1 MPLEV
6 IPLEL
11 LFIKQDND
19 MTSSKYILFS
29 KIFVVL
35 MITGFITPIVFA
47 ADGKAIYNK
56 NCAVCHNKLS
66 PRLGDQIAWQPHIK
80 EGIEDLVSTV
90 QKGKGLMPANA
101 GNPHLSEDEIRIA
114 VEYIVDQSK

>member
-1 MPLEV
+1 MS
-6 IPLEL
+6 
-11 LFIKQDND
+11 FSQ
-19 MTSSKYILFS
+19 YILLCDT
-29 KIFVVL
+29 IVVL
-35 MITGFITPIVFA
+35 GIIAIIMPIACA
-47 ADGKAIYNK
+47 ADGKTIYDK

-101 GNPHLSEDEIRIA
+101 GNPNLSEEEIRIA
-114 VEYIVDQSK
+114 VDYIVDQSK

>member
-1 MPLEV
+1 MTFSRCA
-6 IPLEL
+6 L
-11 LFIKQDND
+11 LCD
-19 MTSSKYILFS
+19 T
-29 KIFVVL
+29 FVVL
-35 MITGFITPIVFA
+35 VITSIITPIVFA
-47 ADGKAIYNK
+47 ADGKTIYDK

-80 EGIEDLVSTV
+80 EGVEDLVITV

-101 GNPHLSEDEIRIA
+101 GNPNLSEEEIRIA